1 MFAQLAFGEH
11 SSAGLNIHCHKQG
24 NNLLYVALFS
34 LHGLIRPNHLELGRD
49 ADTGGQT
56 RYVVELA
63 NALAE
68 LPNVGKVELFTR
80 LIKDPAVDADYGI
93 AQEPLAHP
101 NASIIRLPAGPEHY
115 LPKEELWEHL
125 DEFADHALDWFVQN
139 NQQPDLLHSH
149 YADAGYVASR
159 LANQTGIPM
168 VHTGHSLGRDKL
180 KRLTS
185 AGLSLQEIE
194 NDYKITQRIEAE
206 ELTLA
211 NADLVIT
218 STTNEREDQYELY
231 DYYNPETMR
240 IIPPGVDLNLFS
252 SQDNT
257 ENDDVD
263 IDKVY
268 RNLTKPLT
276 DPKKP
281 MILALARADQ
291 RKNSRSLVIAF
302 GKNKALR
309 EKANLVLILGNR
321 DDISDLNDGARD
333 VFTEL
338 LLLVDKYDLYG
349 SVSLPKH
356 HDSQD
361 VPYIYRAAATTQGV
375 FINPA
380 LTEPFGLTLLEAAAS
395 GLPIVATSNGGPV
408 DIIENCQNGI
418 LVNPLDT
425 EGIAAALLELV
436 ENKSKWLQFR
446 DAGLKGVKSFYSW
459 QAHAKS
465 YAKAILSLVRKSNS
479 IDISALPD
487 LKIRKNF
494 CGAIF
499 TGFDQ
504 SLTGD
509 QEALNNFKEM
519 IRANRKQLGFGI
531 ATGRTRDS
539 ILTQIK
545 KNNIPSPDFLIAGL
559 GSEIYYTKD
568 IILDKQWMKHI
579 DHLWSPSSLWPL
591 MEELPG
597 IRLQEHIHQSRF
609 KISYYYD
616 ANLAPAIDDINAY
629 LRQNDQAVNITL
641 SLGQFLDITPLRASK
656 GNALRYV
663 AQKWDI
669 PFENILVS
677 GGSGAD
683 EDMMRGMSLAVVVKN
698 RHREELSNIEEG
710 QNIYFAQSAYS
721 AGIMEAVEHYDFLA
735 QLNAEK

>member
-1 MFAQLAFGEH
+1 M
-11 SSAGLNIHCHKQG
+11 
-24 NNLLYVALFS
+24 LYVALFS
-34 LHGLIRPNHLELGRD
+34 LHGLIRPNNLELGRD

-80 LIKDPAVDADYGI
+80 LIKAPSVDAQY
-93 AQEPLAHP
+93 ALPEEPLAHP
-101 NASIIRLPAGPEHY
+101 NAKIIRLPAGPDEY
-115 LPKEELWEHL
+115 LPKEALWEHM
-125 DEFADHALDWFVQN
+125 DEYADHVLDWFVHN
-139 NQQPDLLHSH
+139 GQQPDLLHSH
-149 YADAGYVASR
+149 YADAGYVVSR

-185 AGLSLQEIE
+185 AGLSLEEIE
-194 NDYKITQRIEAE
+194 KDYKITQRIEAE
-206 ELTLA
+206 ELALA

-231 DYYNPETMR
+231 DYYNPDTMR
-240 IIPPGVDLNLFS
+240 VIPPGVDLNLFTS
-252 SQDNT
+252 AEKLNREQLAELPT
-257 ENDDVD
+257 F
-263 IDKVY
+263 
-268 RNLTKPLT
+268 RNLTKSLV
-276 DPKKP
+276 DPNKP
-281 MILALARADQ
+281 IILALARADQ

-302 GKNKALR
+302 GKNRALR

-356 HDSQD
+356 HASHE
-361 VPYIYRAAATTQGV
+361 VPDIYRTVAATNGV
-375 FINPA
+375 FVNPA

-408 DIIENCQNGI
+408 DIIENCKNGI
-418 LVNPLDT
+418 LVNPLESDDI
-425 EGIAAALLELV
+425 GDALFTLV
-436 ENKSKWLQFR
+436 NDKEQWNAFR
-446 DAGLKGVKSFYSW
+446 DAGLHGVKKFYSW
-459 QAHAKS
+459 QAHAKRF
-465 YAKAILSLVRKSNS
+465 AQAISQLVRKTNS
-479 IDISALPD
+479 IDVSRLPD
-487 LKIRKNF
+487 FKIRKNF
-494 CGAIF
+494 SGAIF

-504 SLTGD
+504 NLAGNKDSLHEFT
-509 QEALNNFKEM
+509 QIIK
-519 IRANRKQLGFGI
+519 ANRKRLGFGI

-539 ILTQIK
+539 ILTEVK
-545 KNNIPSPDFLIAGL
+545 KNGIPTPDFLIAGL

-568 IILDKQWMKHI
+568 ILLDKQWMKHI
-579 DHLWSPSSLWPL
+579 DHLWSPSSVWPL
-591 MEELPG
+591 MENLPG
-597 IRLQEHIHQSRF
+597 IRLQENIHQSRF

-616 ANLAPAIDDINAY
+616 AELAPTVEEINAY

-641 SLGQFLDITPLRASK
+641 SLGQYLDITPLRASK

-663 AQKWDI
+663 AQKWEI
-669 PFENILVS
+669 PFENILVA

-683 EDMMRGMSLAVVVKN
+683 EDMMRGASLAVIVKN
-698 RHREELSNIEEG
+698 RHREELSNLEEG
-710 QNIYFAQSAYS
+710 QSIYFSEQAYS
-721 AGIMEAVEHYDFLA
+721 AGIVEAIEHYDFLN
-735 QLNAEK
+735 QVEKSH